1 MPSISNTVFP
11 KVISNTLEY
20 TQYHLIST
28 KYLTFQNLWTIS
40 AGFGKINDKQ
50 IEIALKNPKKIG
62 HYIVLMVKFRHSLL
76 KKFVTQL
83 RKQEYWKT
91 IRN

>member
-40 AGFGKINDKQ
+40 AGLGKSNDQQ
-50 IEIALKNPKKIG
+50 IEI
-62 HYIVLMVKFRHSLL
+62 VL
-76 KKFVTQL
+76 KKSKENRTLHSIDGKV
-83 RKQEYWKT
+83 
-91 IRN
+91 